1 MLFPS
6 SGRAGFTLIELLVV
20 VAIVA
25 VVGAGVAVT
34 YGHDLVTRA
43 RRQVTVREMGGIR
56 DAFARFYADCQPRLL
71 EGLTTPGGTALP
83 NAFRSGT
90 YAVDTVSGTMAA
102 GDRLYG
108 MLEFFERFGL
118 WPLLQPSVTDGE
130 GERLEADTFAVFGGF
145 DPVTGEGWQGPYLS
159 AGTVAAQTGDF
170 YGWSS
175 DVVLPQPATRHEGL
189 YRVVYYEHCE
199 NESDPAEPVYRRLFL
214 VCAEEPAKWQTF
226 TVEGS
231 GDERTGL
238 GLLTGNRR
246 MGETAS
252 GNAWYGYPLNL
263 TTGALERTYDPSTGL
278 FIVELL
284 NLDLWRQ

>member
-1 MLFPS
+1 MIFPS

-71 EGLTTPGGTALP
+71 AGLHAPKDSEIFPSGDFLGT
-83 NAFRSGT
+83 FRSG
-90 YAVDTVSGTMAA
+90 DTPTT
-102 GDRLYG
+102 GDRTYG
-108 MLEFFERFGL
+108 MVEFYERYGL
-118 WPLLQPSVTDGE
+118 WPLLQPSVSEDDT
-130 GERLEADTFAVFGGF
+130 RLEDADFVVFGGF

-170 YGWSS
+170 YGESS
-175 DVVLPQPATRHEGL
+175 GVVLPQPATRHEGL
-189 YRVVYYEHCE
+189 YRVVYYEHC
-199 NESDPAEPVYRRLFL
+199 NDADDLAEPVYRRLFL

-246 MGETAS
+246 MGERNS
-252 GNAWYGYPLNL
+252 GDARYGYPLNL

-278 FIVELL
+278 YVVELL